1 MKWLKK
7 YGWLLLIIA
16 IGVLLWTQTDIG
28 TQIQNYLNP
37 DNLKAQIEAFG
48 IFGPLVFMVIYFV
61 VVMAFVSSTVFTILG
76 GLLFG
81 KLWGSIYVIFA
92 ATVAAQ
98 VAFIV
103 GRKLS
108 GDRIETLKNKKG
120 IGKLIK
126 TIEEKSDKNGVL
138 SIIVLRALFLPY
150 IALSYAAGTIPTLRG
165 RDFFLGTLLTNIVFV
180 PAFVYLGE
188 SLLQGPKAL
197 IIPAIMIGLVLCVPR
212 IVKHFQSSKLAN

>member
-1 MKWLKK
+1 MSRFKK
-7 YGWLLLIIA
+7 YGWLLLPIA
-16 IGVLLWTQTDIG
+16 LGVFIWTQTDIG
-28 TQIQNYLNP
+28 TFIGSYLNQE
-37 DNLKAQIEAFG
+37 NLKAQIESFG
-48 IFGPLVFMVIYFV
+48 AFGPLVFMATYFV

-81 KLWGSIYVIFA
+81 KLWGSLYVIIA
-92 ATVAAQ
+92 ATTAAQ
-98 VAFIV
+98 VAFMV

-108 GDRIETLKNKKG
+108 GDKIEALKNKRG

-138 SIIVLRALFLPY
+138 SIIILRALFLPY
-150 IALSYAAGTIPTLRG
+150 IALSYAAGTISTLKG

-188 SLLQGPKAL
+188 SLLSGPKAL
-197 IIPAIMIGLVLCVPR
+197 IIPGIMILLVLSVPR
-212 IVKHFQSSKLAN
+212 IVKRFQSSKLAN